1 MTTTQAGLEFSQKP
15 EMELIEEVCDKQSP
29 VDEELVEG
37 TEEERKL
44 LWKIDLYLMPA
55 IWVLYL
61 FSYMVSQVA

>member
-44 LWKIDLYLMPA
+44 LGRLISTLCQLSGSFTSSL
-55 IWVLYL
+55 IW
-61 FSYMVSQVA
+61 